1 MRTVYIDRKN
11 AELTAESGALVV
23 RIPGERPTSLPLAAI
38 ERLVVRGAATLSTGL
53 LGELWRQD
61 AGVLVLSG
69 RRSEPTARLL
79 GRPHADAGLR
89 LAQYALQ
96 ADRERRAALARR
108 LLLGKLQGQRRV
120 LARALETRPDRRRPL
135 LRAVRGI
142 AEIEAA
148 LDAAVSG
155 DLPRLLGLEGA
166 AAAAYFQG
174 FATLF
179 APALAFTARNRRPP
193 RDPVNAALS
202 LGYTLLHFEAARQCQ
217 IVGLDVQLGILH
229 EPAPGR
235 DALACDLVEPVRA
248 HVDQLVLELFAG
260 GELRPEHFRQDASGC
275 LMGKAGRERFY
286 AGYERRA
293 AGLARLLRLL
303 ARSVAREI
311 RAAGETAR

>member
-1 MRTVYIDRKN
+1 MRTVYIDRKH

-23 RIPGERPTSLPLAAI
+23 RIPGERPTSVPLAAI
-38 ERLVVRGAATLSTGL
+38 ERLVVRGAATVSTGL

-69 RRSEPTARLL
+69 RRGEPTARLL
-79 GRPHADAGLR
+79 GRPHADASLR

-96 ADRERRAALARR
+96 ADQERRAILARR

-120 LARALETRPDRRRPL
+120 LARAVETRPDRRQPL
-135 LRAVRGI
+135 LRAIRAIG
-142 AEIEAA
+142 EIEETLGGTA
-148 LDAAVSG
+148 LG
-155 DLPRLLGLEGA
+155 DPARLLGFEGA

-174 FATLF
+174 FASLF
-179 APALAFTARNRRPP
+179 APALGFSVRSRRPP

-202 LGYTLLHFEAARQCQ
+202 LGYTLLQFEAGRQCQ
-217 IVGLDVQLGILH
+217 VVGLDAQLGILH
-229 EPAPGR
+229 ELAPGR
-235 DALACDLVEPVRA
+235 DALACDLVEPLRA
-248 HVDQLVLELFAG
+248 HVDQLVLQLFVG

-286 AGYERRA
+286 AGYERHA
-293 AGLARLLRLL
+293 ASLARLLRLL

-311 RAAGETAR
+311 RAAGESAR